1 MTPTPSTFDPSP
13 FLHQDEG
20 QHFERKSM
28 FEGPE
33 GKKRSRDRRAIRDH
47 LAEVVSAFANAE
59 GGILILGL
67 EDDGTPTGHKLPA
80 DAVAAVL
87 ATPRTRLRPPQP
99 EGFVVEH
106 AGVQFLVFDVPIS
119 EVPVQVDGNGFPLR
133 LGDSTVQSSESQ
145 IQAFKMHGLAES
157 WESRPSTMTLADLDP
172 DLLLRAR
179 RGAGREAWSDTEY
192 LLARKLADRRGTR
205 LILRRSA
212 DLLFAT
218 NGPDHPNAGV
228 RVFRVIGSERR
239 FGPEHNVEERP
250 RIEGPL
256 PRVIDEALTTIA
268 GFLRRPSRMIGNR
281 FREVPEYPEFSWKEA
296 LFNAVAH
303 RDYGVEGNCTEV
315 WLFEDRMEVESPGG
329 LVAEVS
335 LDALVR
341 GERLHRS
348 RNPRLVR
355 ALVDLGAVRDQG
367 EGIPRMFAE
376 MEGLFLPEPTLT
388 SDRRAFRVVLRNT
401 PTLSIE
407 DREWVASLGSEDLS
421 SQEFRAL
428 LEAHRHGRVD
438 NARLRDLTGLDTLTA
453 SRLLGRLRDRGL
465 LVLRGGGASSHY
477 TLVGREL
484 VPSGVDD
491 EGSKAGEAEP
501 GADRGE
507 PTPNRGEWRSDR
519 GELPTDGG
527 ESERL
532 RASLPSAVAAL
543 VRHLGPRPRKER
555 LRASIVEVCRVR
567 AWRPIELAAVLGL
580 GRGDKLVARHL
591 SPMVE
596 AGILERTYP
605 ESPNHP
611 EQAYRV
617 RAEPSVT
624 PATNRPPTSEA

>member
-1 MTPTPSTFDPSP
+1 MTPSTFDPGP

-33 GKKRSRDRRAIRDH
+33 GRKRARDRRAIRDH
-47 LAEVVSAFANAE
+47 VAEVVSAFANAE

-67 EDDGTPTGHKLPA
+67 EDDGTPTGHNLPA
-80 DAVAAVL
+80 DAVAAIL
-87 ATPRTRLRPPQP
+87 TTPRSRLRPPQP

-106 AGVQFLVFDVPIS
+106 AGVQLLVFDVPIS

-133 LGDSTVQSSESQ
+133 IGDSTVQSSESQ
-145 IQAFKMHGLAES
+145 IQTFKLHGLAES
-157 WESRPSTMTLADLDP
+157 WESRPSTMALADLDP
-172 DLLLRAR
+172 ELLLRAR

-212 DLLFAT
+212 ELLFAT
-218 NGPDHPNAGV
+218 HGPDHPNAGV

-296 LFNAVAH
+296 IFNAVAH

-407 DREWVASLGSEDLS
+407 DREWVSSLGSEDLS
-421 SQEFRAL
+421 REEFRAL

-465 LVLRGGGASSHY
+465 VVMRGGGAASYY
-477 TLVGREL
+477 TLVRREAGAADRNESGTDRREL
-484 VPSGVDD
+484 AAD
-491 EGSKAGEAEP
+491 GSNLGAERGESTP
-501 GADRGE
+501 DRGE
-507 PTPNRGEWRSDR
+507 RRPDR
-519 GELPTDGG
+519 GELLADGG

-532 RASLPSAVAAL
+532 RAGLPSAVAAL

-555 LRASIVEVCRVR
+555 LRAAIVEVCRVR

-591 SPMVE
+591 APMVE

-605 ESPNHP
+605 TTPNHP
-611 EQAYRV
+611 DQAYRV
-617 RAEPSVT
+617 RGSSSLT
-624 PATNRPPTSEA
+624 PTTR